1 MSDSLRPQGLQPSK
15 LLCPWDSPGKNT
27 GVGYHALLQGIV
39 PTQGSNQHLLCLL
52 LIQGPLLLRWFQS
65 FKPHPAGLT
74 PPFYL
79 FVCFWLCWVFVA
91 AHRLSLVATNGGYSS
106 LQCVGFSLRRR
117 LLLWSTGSRGR
128 ASVVAACRLSSCG
141 TRAQE
146 RRPSGCGARA

>member
-1 MSDSLRPQGLQPSK
+1 MD
-15 LLCPWDSPGKNT
+15 CSPPGSSIRGGKNT

-79 FVCFWLCWVFVA
+79 FVCFWLCWVFLATCWLCLVA
-91 AHRLSLVATNGGYSS
+91 VSGGYFLVMVHRLLIV
-106 LQCVGFSLRRR
+106 V
-117 LLLWSTGSRGR
+117 
-128 ASVVAACRLSSCG
+128 ASVVVGRGLQSAGSVVVVHGFSCSAACGIFLDQGSN
-141 TRAQE
+141 
-146 RRPSGCGARA
+146 PYLLH